1 VFHLPITEAEMVVR
15 CESLAEVRSNI
26 DRIDREIVALIAERG
41 QYVEQAARFKASASA
56 VFDKTRFDQILAR
69 VRLFAEQAGAS
80 PDVVEGVYRS
90 MVMGFTEWEQG
101 LVRDRG

>member
-1 VFHLPITEAEMVVR
+1 MVVP
-15 CESLAEVRSNI
+15 CESLDEVRSNI

-41 QYVEQAARFKASASA
+41 QYVEQAARFKVSPAA

-69 VRLFAEQAGAS
+69 VRNLADEAGTS
-80 PDVVEGVYRS
+80 PEVVESVYRS